1 MNKKEQ
7 ESLIDALSYCGLR
20 ELPKVDN
27 NEDVWIRALAKV
39 AKADGSFGYVLLE
52 KDGNLNDKVK
62 RDFGSTSI
70 IRKIEEVYPFSYLK
84 PSYMPKFKTQG
95 KDERIKYLQR
105 YDANWDLSKMT
116 VKELD
121 KQVMILAVKKQLS
134 NEKERK
140 Y

>member
-1 MNKKEQ
+1 MNRDMKKKEQ

-52 KDGNLNDKVK
+52 KDGNLKDKVK

-70 IRKIEEVYPFSYLK
+70 IRKIEEVYGVPYEKIIFLPLDYD
-84 PSYMPKFKTQG
+84 KTVN
-95 KDERIKYLQR
+95 I
-105 YDANWDLSKMT
+105 
-116 VKELD
+116 
-121 KQVMILAVKKQLS
+121 I
-134 NEKERK
+134 
-140 Y
+140 